1 MSGGRAPTWA
11 VSAWERSQRG
21 PSPARTGTDLAA
33 PGAAPSMAPIHLSP
47 LLQSPPPD
55 AGGKG
60 PDVIQLNTFVPALP
74 GFEPETPTDPE
85 GAGTAA
91 EGGSLPGADGAPSFA
106 PWGDPAGRLG
116 PLSLGLPA
124 FAYAAPGGG
133 GGGGAVL
140 PSPVTKSDLLKEMK
154 GGFIDV
160 NNLSAPLK
168 QVLADAGS
176 SPAALAKLADKHG
189 LVSPEKLFA
198 FIDGFD
204 HNGKGSSF
212 DVATPDAAG
221 SPMPTTA
228 GKLYEALKQETAA
241 NREVA
246 REGLDAKAFTALAD
260 RHAVLDLNHLGA
272 NVAKA
277 LGGAVSRADLEAVA
291 GADGQIKGRREFGQL
306 HALLDRADGRADG
319 IASARHKGADGQVA
333 DSAGAGALRAI
344 RDDITANL
352 GLAQYAAPGK
362 AAALQPALTV
372 AADAMKVGP
381 KDQKPVDLKMK
392 GVDQFTLYPDDA
404 AKGGK
409 ACFEAAVKACTDHNR
424 QQHGDAAP
432 KLDSPDQ
439 AIQIAYAEDAEGR
452 VAIDQT
458 QARLGREYIDKALDA
473 GYPAVIGVSYADES
487 YNADRMTDH
496 FVTVDRRGYDDQ
508 NRLFYEFK
516 DPGAGGRVGRLYV
529 DEDTG
534 KLFKEG
540 DHKGRYVQNADY
552 EVTQVRTYQ
561 GV

>member
-1 MSGGRAPTWA
+1 
-11 VSAWERSQRG
+11 
-21 PSPARTGTDLAA
+21 
-33 PGAAPSMAPIHLSP
+33 MAPIQFSP
-47 LLQSPPPD
+47 SLQSPPPG
-55 AGGKG
+55 AGEKG
-60 PDVIQLNTFVPALP
+60 PDVIQLNTHIATLP
-74 GFEPETPTDPE
+74 GFEPEAAADLE
-85 GAGTAA
+85 GADTAA
-91 EGGSLPGADGAPSFA
+91 PGSLPPGEDGAPSFA
-106 PWGDPAGRLG
+106 PWGDPAARLG
-116 PLSLGLPA
+116 SLPLGLPA

-133 GGGGAVL
+133 GGGGGAAL
-140 PSPVTKSDLLKEMK
+140 PSPVTRSDLLKEMK

-160 NNLSAPLK
+160 NNLSAPL
-168 QVLADAGS
+168 QQALADAGS

-189 LVSPEKLFA
+189 FVAPEKLFA

-204 HNGKGSSF
+204 RNGKGSSF

-228 GKLYEALKQETAA
+228 GKLYEALKQEVAA

-246 REGLDAKAFTALAD
+246 RGGLDAKAFTALAD
-260 RHAVLDLNHLGA
+260 KHGVLDLNHLGA
-272 NVAKA
+272 NVTKA
-277 LGGAVSRADLEAVA
+277 LGGAVSRADLEAIA

-306 HALLDRADGRADG
+306 HALLDRADGSADG
-319 IASARHKGADGQVA
+319 IASARHKGADGRVG

-344 RDDITANL
+344 RDDITANFA
-352 GLAQYAAPGK
+352 LAQYAAPGK
-362 AAALQPALTV
+362 AAALQAPLTV
-372 AADAMKVGP
+372 AADAMKVDP

-392 GVDQFTLYPDDA
+392 GVDQFSLYPGDA
-404 AKGGK
+404 EKGGK

-424 QQHGDAAP
+424 KQHGDVAP
-432 KLDSPDQ
+432 KLDGPDQ

-452 VAIDQT
+452 VAIDPT
-458 QARLGREYIDKALDA
+458 QARLGREYIDKVLDA

-496 FVTVDRRGYDDQ
+496 FVTIDKRGYDDQ
-508 NRLFYEFK
+508 NRLYYEFK

-540 DHKGRYVQNADY
+540 DHKGHYVQNADY